1 MFNSFY
7 SLLIRSWALRLTGG
21 LAVCAVLLALDGMQR
36 EPAPP
41 PARAVWPIK
50 TEIAANS
57 KLVLAAQGDIP
68 MPANTVAAHA
78 STLLALPA
86 SHPAALM
93 AFWFAGSREGASDV
107 QIAASQFDRA
117 TQRWSEARFVV
128 NRHEMGEQLGH
139 GVRRLGNPV
148 AWLDAQNKVHLF
160 VVATGWGGW
169 SAGRILHLRQ
179 SGDEQEVQRLVFE
192 PTRVM
197 PLSWL
202 WNTSFLVRSAPLPL
216 ADGGMMLPIYFELG
230 AKYPLLLRFDGLGH
244 FKGMV
249 RISKRRYLLQPTLL
263 MRGESHWLALMR
275 DNRGNGNVAVAETT
289 NGGLDWLDAPDLPI
303 LNHDTSVISLALGPD
318 RMLLAHNSSPN
329 SRSVLDLSSSRNGST
344 WQLERTLAGAG
355 AASKD
360 KDRGGAESE
369 YSYPSLAW
377 VDGGVWVSY
386 TDQRRRI
393 AWQRFRYKVAP
404 PQAPQSS
411 PGLPQ

>member
-1 MFNSFY
+1 M
-7 SLLIRSWALRLTGG
+7 LRLAWG
-21 LAVCAVLLALDGMQR
+21 LAVCAILVLLDGLR
-36 EPAPP
+36 RAPSP
-41 PARAVWPIK
+41 PARAVWPVN
-50 TEIAANS
+50 ADADAQGQ
-57 KLVLAAQGDIP
+57 LVLVAQGNIP
-68 MPANTVAAHA
+68 MPANIPSAHA

-179 SGDEQEVQRLVFE
+179 SGEAQDVPRLAFE
-192 PTRVM
+192 PARVM

-202 WNTSFLVRSAPLPL
+202 WNTSFLVRSAPLML
-216 ADGGMMLPIYFELG
+216 ADGGMVLPVYFELG
-230 AKYPLLLRFDGLGH
+230 IKYPLLLRFDGSGH

-249 RISKRRYLLQPTLL
+249 KISRRRYLLQPTLL
-263 MRGESHWLALMR
+263 MRSESHWLALMR
-275 DNRGNGNVAVAETT
+275 DNRGGGHVAVAETFD
-289 NGGLDWLDAPDLPI
+289 GGLSWTDAPDLPI
-303 LNHDTSVISLALGPD
+303 LNHDTSVVGMALGPD
-318 RMLLAHNSSPN
+318 RMLLAYNSSPN
-329 SRSVLDLSSSRNGST
+329 SRSVLDLSGSRDGRN

-360 KDRGGAESE
+360 KDRGGAASE
-369 YSYPSLAW
+369 YSYPALAW
-377 VDGGVWVSY
+377 ADDSVWVSY
-386 TDQRRRI
+386 TDQRRNI
-393 AWQRFRYKVAP
+393 AWQRFKYEAVP
-404 PQAPQSS
+404 PQAFHPH
-411 PGLPQ
+411 PKLTP